1 MTAIRRLE
9 LGLPGLCIGVV
20 AGLIAGGLSLLAGQP
35 AGWAAISMLG
45 LAVPLGLFGALYGM
59 LMGHG
64 VFRPGV
70 FAPAAFFW
78 IVGFPLGRLI
88 QESVTGLALAG
99 RISITEGV
107 PQFLAFQAMVSVGF
121 ALGFVWLHE
130 RLAPYWFMRIQDGN
144 PHARLLL
151 ARYIEHSHALW
162 QAKESRDAARRAR
175 RDARVGHTTGRQP
188 ERTAGRA
195 AKHPSGRATKR
206 DDRRK
211 PMAGSVRHRQKGTK

>member
-1 MTAIRRLE
+1 MTTVRHLA

-45 LAVPLGLFGALYGM
+45 LAAPLGLFGALYGM

-64 VFRPGV
+64 LFRPGV

-99 RISITEGV
+99 RISIAEGV

-130 RLAPYWFMRIQDGN
+130 RLAPYWFLRIQDGN
-144 PHARLLL
+144 PYARALL
-151 ARYIEHSHALW
+151 ARYIEHSRALW

-175 RDARVGHTTGRQP
+175 RDARSGRPAGRPAERTTGR
-188 ERTAGRA
+188 TARPA
-195 AKHPSGRATKR
+195 SGRE
-206 DDRRK
+206 DRRK
-211 PMAGSVRHRQKGTK
+211 PMAAGPVRHRQKGTR